1 MMKKI
6 CILGCPGSGKSTFS
20 RKLHQIT
27 DIPLFHLDMLFWN
40 ADKTSVDRE
49 TLRQRVEE
57 VMQNP
62 AWIIDGNYG
71 ATLDQR
77 LSACDTVFLFNLPAE
92 ICLAGVEARRGQVR
106 PDMPW
111 IEEEEDPEFT
121 AYIRSFSTDK
131 LPSIDQRLQEYPA
144 ITVIRF
150 RSHAEADAY
159 LEGLNS
165 RLTN

>member
-1 MMKKI
+1 MKKI

-49 TLRQRVEE
+49 TLRHRVDE
-57 VMQNP
+57 VIQNP

-77 LSACDTVFLFNLPAE
+77 LSACDTVFLFNLPPE
-92 ICLAGVEARRGQVR
+92 VCLAGVEARRGQVR

-111 IEEEEDPEFT
+111 IEQEENPEFT

-144 ITVIRF
+144 ISVIRF

-159 LEGLNS
+159 LEGLNP